1 MGIIIIL
8 QRKNCSDDLVLFL
21 EKKLKNV
28 NEKYQVKKKKKL
40 KNTDN
45 INKLMNVLFV
55 LSILHNM
62 ETLDTSKNKQQE
74 R

>member
-28 NEKYQVKKKKKL
+28 NEKYQVS
-40 KNTDN
+40 
-45 INKLMNVLFV
+45 V
-55 LSILHNM
+55 NM
-62 ETLDTSKNKQQE
+62 QYGDYYKYIFK
-74 R
+74 